1 MLAFKCVNMRNS
13 QAPFGL
19 TVGGEIVKSDFLSR
33 LSLDIAAL
41 GYQSSNIILCNYA
54 CSKALVLIPIQSLV
68 LLPCLLCAL
77 AQPHTSLQ
85 IPSLLSYD
93 NKCLQA
99 IRFSLPPLYSQYG
112 NEEV

>member
-41 GYQSSNIILCNYA
+41 GYWTSNIILCSHVCFNA
-54 CSKALVLIPIQSLV
+54 QVLIPLQSLV
-68 LLPCLLCAL
+68 P
-77 AQPHTSLQ
+77 
-85 IPSLLSYD
+85 
-93 NKCLQA
+93 
-99 IRFSLPPLYSQYG
+99 
-112 NEEV
+112 